1 MSHKN
6 AHMNGSGHQAIVR
19 MLGFTLALAIG
30 LMAGMSAWAFEEA
43 PDLATK
49 VASGSLPSV
58 EDRLPK
64 NPLVVK
70 PLDGVG
76 TYGGTWRFGDA
87 RGADE
92 GYLNFVAYEGLT
104 TLTPGGVVVPNLV
117 EKIETSED
125 KRAFTLHLREGLR
138 WSDGELLTSKDFMF
152 WYENV
157 LSDARITPTPPDWI
171 APGGKIGVFSA
182 DGDYTVKITFEEP
195 HTLFLLQAA
204 RWLSVDVPVPA
215 QYLADFHVDTADSD
229 ELAKRIA
236 DAGLSTWTELW
247 ELKQNPLLNTE
258 RPVLRPWILVK
269 PFGEGID
276 SVAYERNP
284 FYWKTDPEGKQLPYI
299 DRVEIQLVQDVEVLN
314 LMALDGAFDW
324 QYKDVARLDKLALF
338 RENTQRGD
346 YRLTE
351 VKSRASS
358 FAAFYLNLSHKDPVL
373 RELFREADFRKALS
387 YAIDRQTI
395 VDLVHFGITSPSQ
408 PSPLPGTAFYSS
420 KLSGAALEY
429 DPEKANQ
436 LLDTL
441 GLAERNSDGIR
452 LRADGKPLRLL
463 IQAPAGRQNR
473 IDAGEMTS
481 KYWRKIGIEANFTVN
496 SRELHQERRLARD
509 FDVWMWSALGGT
521 FTDIL
526 LDPGIYLPFNMQA
539 ASTWGLDFAEWRL
552 TNGAKGT
559 EPTGDIRRAMDMFD
573 DVLVSSDTERQ
584 SALIKQIIDIASDNL
599 WVFGIGPRPPEF
611 AVVKI
616 SVRNVPESFADSPE
630 VPGMLRP
637 ETWYYAK

>member
-1 MSHKN
+1 MSFENWMGRHVVTR
-6 AHMNGSGHQAIVR
+6 A
-19 MLGFTLALAIG
+19 LGLALAASIG
-30 LMAGMSAWAFEEA
+30 LAVALPAGAFEEA
-43 PDLATK
+43 PVLAVK
-49 VASGSLPSV
+49 VADGSLPPV
-58 EDRLPK
+58 ADRLPE
-64 NPLVVK
+64 NPLVVE
-70 PLDGVG
+70 PMEGVG

-92 GYLNFVAYEGLT
+92 GYLNFIAYEGLT
-104 TLTPGGVVVPNLV
+104 TLTPGGEVIANLV
-117 EKIETSED
+117 EKIDTSQD
-125 KRAFTLHLREGLR
+125 KRTFTLRLRQGLR

-152 WYENV
+152 WYNNV
-157 LSDARITPTPPDWI
+157 LSDVRITPTPPDWI
-171 APGGKIGVFSA
+171 APGGKIGVFTA
-182 DGDYTVKITFEEP
+182 DGDYTVQITFEEP

-215 QYLADFHVDTADSD
+215 GYLADFHVDTADED
-229 ELAKRIA
+229 ALTKRIA

-247 ELKQNPLLNTE
+247 ELKQNPLLNPD
-258 RPVLRPWILVK
+258 RPVLRPWVLVK

-276 SVAYERNP
+276 SVAYARNP
-284 FYWKTDPEGKQLPYI
+284 FYWKTDPQGKQLPYM

-338 RENTQRGD
+338 RENTGRGD
-346 YRLTE
+346 YRLAE

-358 FAAFYLNLSHKDPVL
+358 FAAFYLNFNSKDPVL
-373 RELFREADFRKALS
+373 AGLFQNAEFRKALS

-408 PSPLPGTAFYSS
+408 PSPLEGTALYNEN
-420 KLSGAALEY
+420 LSNAALEY
-429 DPEKANQ
+429 DPAKANEM
-436 LLDTL
+436 LDAL
-441 GLAERNSDGIR
+441 GLSQRNSDGFR
-452 LRADGKPLRLL
+452 LRADGEPLRML

-481 KYWRKIGIEANFTVN
+481 KYWRDIGIEASFTVN
-496 SRELHQERRLARD
+496 SRELHQERRLAGE

-526 LDPGIYLPFNMQA
+526 LDPGIYLPFNTQP
-539 ASTWGLDFAEWRL
+539 ASTWGLDYAEWRL
-552 TNGAKGT
+552 TDGAKGT
-559 EPTGDIRRAMDMFD
+559 EPTGDIRLAMDLFD
-573 DVLVSSDTERQ
+573 KVLVSPDAQEQ
-584 SALIKQIIDIASDNL
+584 SALVRQILDIAADNL
-599 WVFGIGPRPPEF
+599 WVFGVGPRPPEF
-611 AVVKI
+611 AVVKNAM
-616 SVRNVPESFADSPE
+616 RNTPDSFADSTE